1 MLAGD
6 VQTMLIGMATGLP
19 LARSGR
25 ARVLAVAN
33 PKRSAL
39 APELPT
45 IAESGVP
52 GYGYQSWFGVVA
64 PARTPRAVIARLH
77 AVLAQALAQADTR
90 ERLAAQ
96 GFEVISTTPQA
107 MAQKIRDDTKTW
119 ARVIRDAGARPE

>member
-1 MLAGD
+1 
-6 VQTMLIGMATGLP
+6 
-19 LARSGR
+19 
-25 ARVLAVAN
+25 
-33 PKRSAL
+33 
-39 APELPT
+39 
-45 IAESGVP
+45 
-52 GYGYQSWFGVVA
+52 VA